1 MLHIAECAILLLLL
15 LFAPALRQ
23 QNPDYSSPQAVPGSS
38 PQAQPTPQARDSHSE
53 ANSRIKRSVD
63 DLLRGD
69 QVLSGAAVQTA
80 VDDENITLTGTVK
93 NYAQH
98 QRVLALVEQ
107 YSRWRR
113 IVDKLSNE

>member
-1 MLHIAECAILLLLL
+1 MLHIAACALLLLL
-15 LFAPALRQ
+15 APALWQ
-23 QNPDYSSPQAVPGSS
+23 QNQDYASPQAVPGSS
-38 PQAQPTPQARDSHSE
+38 PQAQPTPKARDSHSE
-53 ANSRIKRSVD
+53 ANSRIQRSVD

-69 QVLSGAAVQTA
+69 QVLSGAAIQTA

-113 IVDKLSNE
+113 IVDKLSIE